1 MFRAVIHPLSDQP
14 LVVDIEEMPT
24 AADNALVCFNVRT
37 IDGKRPKFIDRSDST
52 FIFPYA
58 SIRFVEVYSGVD
70 AGLAEPERAEPAE
83 PDELEI
89 DEDFLRRV
97 REA

>member
-1 MFRAVIHPLSDQP
+1 MFRAVIHPLNDQP
-14 LVVDIEEMPT
+14 VMVDIEAMPSPT
-24 AADNALVCFNVRT
+24 DVALVGQNLRT
-37 IDGKRPKFIDRSDST
+37 IDGKRPKFIDRKDST
-52 FIFPYA
+52 FVFPYA
-58 SIRFVEVYSGVD
+58 SIRFVEIYSGVE
-70 AGLAEPERAEPAE
+70 AALGQPETAEPVE

>member
-1 MFRAVIHPLSDQP
+1 MFRAVIHPLNDQP
-14 LVVDIEEMPT
+14 VMVDIEAMPSPT
-24 AADNALVCFNVRT
+24 DVALVCQNIRM
-37 IDGKRPKFIDRSDST
+37 IDGKRPKFIDRRDST

-70 AGLAEPERAEPAE
+70 VALAEPERAEPAE

>member
-1 MFRAVIHPLSDQP
+1 MFRAVIHPLNDQP
-14 LVVDIEEMPT
+14 IVVDIEEMPLPT
-24 AADNALVCFNVRT
+24 DIALVCRNVRT
-37 IDGKRPKFIDRSDST
+37 IDGKRPKFIDRNDST
-52 FIFPYA
+52 FIFPYL
-58 SIRFVEVYSGVD
+58 SLRFVEVYSGVD
-70 AGLAEPERAEPAE
+70 ASLTEPEVAEPSE